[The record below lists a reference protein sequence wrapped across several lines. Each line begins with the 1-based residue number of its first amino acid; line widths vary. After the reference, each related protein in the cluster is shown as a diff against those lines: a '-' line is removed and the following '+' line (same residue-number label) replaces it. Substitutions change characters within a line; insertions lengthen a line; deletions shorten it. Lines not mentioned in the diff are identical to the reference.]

1 MDATLKD
8 LLNPPEGTQ
17 ITFLNI
23 QKYINPHYIK
33 SEPAAAASASAPAT
47 PAPAGDK
54 PKVARPTLK
63 KPAAP
68 TKA

>member
-1 MDATLKD
+1 MDATLKS

-33 SEPAAAASASAPAT
+33 SEPAAAPASASSAAPT
-47 PAPAGDK
+47 PASDK
-54 PKVARPTLK
+54 PKVSRPTLK
-63 KPAAP
+63 KPAP
-68 TKA
+68 SKA